1 MRIESFVVVRGAG
14 RARDAHGARRTR
26 PLLAI
31 ASACVGLGLGFP
43 LGLAGC
49 GSESPERGAPSSS
62 TSPPQATQVLP
73 GGALRTATQAGRF
86 VITIRPEPARIP
98 IGPLHAWIVE
108 VTTPDGRPA
117 AIRQLVFDGG
127 MPQHGHG
134 FETAP
139 QVTGAL
145 GDGIV
150 RVDGVRF
157 HMAGDW
163 KLRVD
168 VAEAGS
174 ADVAYF
180 DVTVVP

>member
-1 MRIESFVVVRGAG
+1 MRLV
-14 RARDAHGARRTR
+14 GARELGSACRHGGLR
-26 PLLAI
+26 RAI
-31 ASACVGLGLGFP
+31 AGLNALSAVGL
-43 LGLAGC
+43 AAC
-49 GSESPERGAPSSS
+49 GTEAERADAPPSA
-62 TSPPQATQVLP
+62 PAKATRILP
-73 GGALRTATQAGRF
+73 DGRLRAATQAGRF
-86 VITIRPEPARIP
+86 VITVRPEAGRIP

-139 QVTGAL
+139 QVTAAL
-145 GDGIV
+145 GEGV
-150 RVDGVRF
+150 FRVDGVRF
-157 HMAGDW
+157 HMAGAW

-174 ADVAYF
+174 ADVAYL
-180 DVTVVP
+180 DVDVAP